1 MELLAIRLG
10 CQKTTAKSLVIRANG
25 FVIYLLADSIMRAG
39 HSKIAETARIHRQG
53 HSHAGGIMDNPEQEI
68 VEHKVRRATGIN
80 ALRKIGVIVA
90 EEQQADADNARALRW
105 FVRYGLLIL
114 IGGALLL
121 AYFMGV
127 I

>member
-1 MELLAIRLG
+1 
-10 CQKTTAKSLVIRANG
+10 
-25 FVIYLLADSIMRAG
+25 
-39 HSKIAETARIHRQG
+39 
-53 HSHAGGIMDNPEQEI
+53 MDNPEQEI